1 MTQRRLNST
10 RLLAPL
16 AAIGLS
22 LMVTGM
28 GLEAPAAA
36 RGDDLAGQTQFLRAP
51 WKLRWRTYYST
62 VFDRGGEYYVTI
74 EMPEEAGAG
83 LGALEIRQISGAD
96 WRFSFDDSRTRAFL
110 GQPRRE
116 GPPVPVQ
123 ASFNDTSRLFRI
135 TFLSPPAP
143 GKAVTV
149 ALRPWSNPSSADV
162 YQFSVVAFPAGPNP
176 VAQQVG
182 IARMSI
188 YELVDF

>member
-1 MTQRRLNST
+1 MRSRHRGFRY
-10 RLLAPL
+10 RLLAASAVALALWAPL
-16 AAIGLS
+16 PL
-22 LMVTGM
+22 
-28 GLEAPAAA
+28 APAAA
-36 RGDDLAGQTQFLRAP
+36 GAAELGEQTFFLRAP

-62 VFDRGGEYYVTI
+62 VFERGGEYYVTI
-74 EMPEEAGAG
+74 EMPEEAGAA
-83 LGALEIRQISGAD
+83 LGALEIRQISGSD

-123 ASFNDTSRLFRI
+123 ASFNDSSRLFRI
-135 TFLSPPAP
+135 TFPSPPTP
-143 GKAVTV
+143 GQTVTV

-188 YELVDF
+188 YMPVDF

>member
-1 MTQRRLNST
+1 MRSRHRGFRY
-10 RLLAPL
+10 RLLAASAVALALWAPL
-16 AAIGLS
+16 PL
-22 LMVTGM
+22 
-28 GLEAPAAA
+28 APAAA
-36 RGDDLAGQTQFLRAP
+36 AATELGEQTFFLRAP
-51 WKLRWRTYYST
+51 WKLNWRTYYST
-62 VFDRGGEYYVTI
+62 VFERGGEYYVTI
-74 EMPEEAGAG
+74 EMPEEAGAA
-83 LGALEIRQISGAD
+83 LGALEIRQISGSD

-123 ASFNDTSRLFRI
+123 ASFNDSSRLFRI
-135 TFLSPPAP
+135 TFPSPPTP
-143 GKAVTV
+143 GQTVTV

-188 YELVDF
+188 YMPVDF

>member
-1 MTQRRLNST
+1 MRGPRRGF
-10 RLLAPL
+10 RLLAASAAVALAVWTPL
-16 AAIGLS
+16 PL
-22 LMVTGM
+22 V
-28 GLEAPAAA
+28 PAAA
-36 RGDDLAGQTQFLRAP
+36 GATELGEQTSFLRAP

-123 ASFNDTSRLFRI
+123 ASFNDASRLFRI
-135 TFLSPPAP
+135 SFPTPPTP
-143 GKAVTV
+143 GQIVTV

>member
-1 MTQRRLNST
+1 MRGPQRGFRV
-10 RLLAPL
+10 L
-16 AAIGLS
+16 AASAAALAFWAPFP
-22 LMVTGM
+22 L
-28 GLEAPAAA
+28 LPAPAAA
-36 RGDDLAGQTQFLRAP
+36 VELGEQTFFLRAP
-51 WKLRWRTYYST
+51 WKLRWRTYNST

-74 EMPEEAGAG
+74 EMPEGAGAG

-123 ASFNDTSRLFRI
+123 ANFDDATRLFRI
-135 TFLSPPAP
+135 TFPSPPAP
-143 GKAVTV
+143 GQTVTV
-149 ALRPWSNPSSADV
+149 ALRPWSNPASADV
-162 YQFSVVAFPAGPNP
+162 YQFAVVAFPAGPNP